1 MLVALDRHAGWM
13 ARALVL
19 AERGRATCRPN
30 PMVGCVLVRDGQVVG
45 EGWHER
51 AGGPHAEVNALADCV
66 DARGATAYVTLE
78 PCNHHGRTGP
88 CSVALREAGIAEV
101 VYATADP
108 DPQAAG
114 GAAYLEAAG
123 VRVTGGVLDAWAAEQ
138 NHVFLH
144 GVRHQR
150 PHVTLKLA
158 HTREGSLVPPE
169 GRWITGAPARAA
181 VHGMRALVD
190 AVLVGSGTVLADD
203 PRLDVRHVPRPGPAP
218 RAVVLDGRGRSPTD
232 ARVVRA
238 GTIIVTTA
246 ASHAAWRDDLRALG
260 CEVVVAPGPDA
271 LDLQTVMRELWF
283 RDVRAILAEPGATL
297 AAAMLTAGLVDRL
310 VTHVA
315 DTPTRADI
323 REPDAISAARAWTV
337 RRRLRRGPDL
347 ELERR
352 PPVPPH
358 DED

>member
-1 MLVALDRHAGWM
+1 MAADRHAGWM

-30 PMVGCVLVRDGQVVG
+30 PMVGCVLVRDGRVVG

-51 AGGPHAEVNALADCV
+51 AGGPHAEVNALAGCPDP
-66 DARGATAYVTLE
+66 RGATAYVTLE

-88 CSVALREAGIAEV
+88 CSVALRDAGVAEV

-114 GAAYLEAAG
+114 GATYLEAHG
-123 VRVTGGVLDAWAAEQ
+123 VAVTGGVLDAWAAEQ
-138 NHVFLH
+138 NVVFLH
-144 GVRHQR
+144 GVRHAR

-158 HTREGSLVPPE
+158 HTRGGALVAPR
-169 GRWITGAPARAA
+169 GRWITGDAARAA
-181 VHGMRALVD
+181 VHAMRALVD

-203 PRLDVRHVPRPGPAP
+203 PRLDVRHVPLHGPAP
-218 RAVVLDGRGRSPTD
+218 RAVVLDGRGRSPLD
-232 ARVVRA
+232 ANVVRE
-238 GTIIVTTA
+238 GTIVVTTHD
-246 ASHAAWRDDLRALG
+246 SDAAWRDGLQARG
-260 CEVVVAPGPDA
+260 CDVVLAPPA
-271 LDLQTVMRELWF
+271 PTLDLAVVMRELWS

-297 AAAMLTAGLVDRL
+297 AAALLTAGLVDRL

-315 DTPTRADI
+315 DMTAPADI
-323 REPDAISAARAWTV
+323 REPDAIGAARGWTV
-337 RRRLRRGPDL
+337 RRQLRRGSDL
-347 ELERR
+347 EIERR
-352 PPVPPH
+352 PPAQRR